1 LSERRPPRRNPR
13 LRIAGRELASLRRE
27 KTIVLAIAIQLF
39 VAAFSSFLVVGLVSL
54 YDPGSVG
61 EEVGIEFG
69 VTGDAREDL
78 AAVVDGEG
86 REVQLYE
93 EPAAARA
100 AFGQGSV
107 HAVLDARRSDSGQ
120 VHVTAVVLEG
130 SLRTTLVVVQVKDVL
145 SAFERQERAAM
156 SHRLD
161 RTPVSIPPETT
172 ASPYFGFTY
181 TVLIPLLSFLP
192 VFISGS
198 VAVDSL
204 VEELERGTAEL
215 LRVAPISA
223 VEIVDGKLLA
233 TGLLAPV
240 QAGAWLA
247 LLSANGTAIANPWA
261 IVVFVAAVT
270 TVVVALAAVVALAF
284 PDRSR
289 AQFGYSMG
297 VIVLFGASQLL
308 GQSPANAV
316 ARLAIGSPNAATPL
330 VVAASAVLA
339 VAAYLG
345 CRGFVARSRLART

>member
-1 LSERRPPRRNPR
+1 MSERRPLRRNPR
-13 LRIAGRELASLRRE
+13 FRIAGRELSSLRRE
-27 KTIVLAIAIQLF
+27 KTIVLAILIQLF

-61 EEVGIEFG
+61 DQVVVEFG
-69 VTGDAREDL
+69 VTGDAREEL
-78 AAVVDGEG
+78 ATIASGDGRSVRIFED
-86 REVQLYE
+86 
-93 EPAAARA
+93 PAIARG
-100 AFGQGSV
+100 AFRQGSV

-120 VHVTAVVLEG
+120 VHVTAVVPEG
-130 SLRTTLVVVQVKDVL
+130 SLRTTLIVVQVKDVL
-145 SAFERQERAAM
+145 SAFERQERAAL

-161 RTPVSIPPETT
+161 RTPVPVPQETT

-198 VAVDSL
+198 IAVDSL
-204 VEELERGTAEL
+204 VEEIERGTAEL

-233 TGLLAPV
+233 TGVLAPI

-261 IVVFVAAVT
+261 LVALVAAIT
-270 TVVVALAAVVALAF
+270 IVVVALAAVVALAF

-297 VIVLFGASQLL
+297 VILLFGASQLL
-308 GQSPANAV
+308 AQSLANAV
-316 ARLAIGSPNAATPL
+316 ARLAIGSPDGVTPL
-330 VVAASAVLA
+330 VVAVTAVLA
-339 VAAYLG
+339 IVAYLG
-345 CRGFVARSRLART
+345 CRRVVARSPLART

>member
-1 LSERRPPRRNPR
+1 MPRP
-13 LRIAGRELASLRRE
+13 RIAGRELASLRRE
-27 KTIVLAIAIQLF
+27 KTIVLAILIQLF

-61 EEVGIEFG
+61 DEVVVEFG
-69 VTGDAREDL
+69 VTGDAREEL
-78 AAVVDGEG
+78 AAVAAGDG
-86 REVQLYE
+86 RQVRVFE
-93 EPAAARA
+93 EPAVARS
-100 AFGQGSV
+100 AFRQGVV

-120 VHVTAVVLEG
+120 VHVTAVVPEG
-130 SLRTTLVVVQVKDVL
+130 SLRTTLIVVQVKDVL
-145 SAFERQERAAM
+145 SAFERQQRAGM

-161 RTPVSIPPETT
+161 RTPVPMPPGTT

-181 TVLIPLLSFLP
+181 TVLVPLLSFLP

-215 LRVAPISA
+215 LRVAPVSA

-233 TGLLAPV
+233 TGVLAPL

-261 IVVFVAAVT
+261 IVAFVAAIT

-289 AQFGYSMG
+289 AQFGYSAG

-308 GQSPANAV
+308 AQSPANAV
-316 ARLAIGSPNAATPL
+316 ARLAIGSPDATTPL
-330 VVAASAVLA
+330 VVAGTVALA
-339 VAAYLG
+339 VVAYLG
-345 CRGFVARSRLART
+345 CRAFVGQSPLARS